1 MCCVLHYPLCC
12 SSTCSTWACWCWAG
26 SVLLL
31 LHMPFLAFLPP
42 WCPASLD
49 LPVAG
54 VIPLPDYC
62 SFGGR
67 TCPSLTSTDLKT
79 WQSGRKCGSCW
90 CRFSAWATSTKSPSG
105 LERDLKEPECFTRC
119 CSRCCTMSLVGK
131 LPISMEILPIQA
143 LKPWRF
149 GEGQRMFTSAFN
161 RTLKENSDGS
171 NSIASFTSH
180 ERKLIVQKEGCILTA
195 VSAGVTSCIS
205 GLNLSWW

>member
-1 MCCVLHYPLCC
+1 LPGAVVDVPL
-12 SSTCSTWACWCWAG
+12 W
-26 SVLLL
+26 
-31 LHMPFLAFLPP
+31 
-42 WCPASLD
+42 
-49 LPVAG
+49 
-54 VIPLPDYC
+54 
-62 SFGGR
+62 
-67 TCPSLTSTDLKT
+67 
-79 WQSGRKCGSCW
+79 
-90 CRFSAWATSTKSPSG
+90 
-105 LERDLKEPECFTRC
+105 
-119 CSRCCTMSLVGK
+119 SLVGK